1 MDRELSVFV
10 GLDGF
15 IDEILEAVDTR
26 TGRGNQYT
34 RLEKISDFADRIQAA
49 ANGKSTNI
57 ELYPK
62 QKKIG
67 GNGPILAD
75 TLANFDIHVDLV
87 GALGEDH
94 IDKTFN
100 SLHKNINKISIT
112 APGRTSAVEFKD
124 GKILLGITNSLDNI
138 TLENIQKYINISDF
152 SHCNLLCF
160 TNWTMVVNFDEIV
173 KEFAKILPKNK
184 QQIFFFDIA
193 DPQKRSVEDL
203 QKLITLL
210 REISKNFYVIF
221 GLNFKEAQQIHR
233 ALGHDFDE
241 NISLQNLCTKIFADI
256 NIDELFIHGTNE
268 FVAQNSHEQ
277 QHITGEKISNP
288 VTLTGAG
295 DHFNAGYLL
304 GKLQN
309 SSLQKCF
316 FLFHLCSTK
325 QFVFQCKRRNECSF
339 FR

>member
-1 MDRELSVFV
+1 MDRDFSVFV

-26 TGRGNQYT
+26 TGRGNQYS
-34 RLEKISDFADRIQAA
+34 RLEKISDFAERIQSA

-94 IDKTFN
+94 IEKTFHA
-100 SLHKNINKISIT
+100 LHKNINKISIT
-112 APGRTSAVEFKD
+112 APGRTSAVEFRD

-160 TNWTMVVNFDEIV
+160 TNWTMVLNFDEIV
-173 KEFAKILPKNK
+173 NEFAKILPKNK

-210 REISKNFYVIF
+210 R
-221 GLNFKEAQQIHR
+221 
-233 ALGHDFDE
+233 
-241 NISLQNLCTKIFADI
+241 
-256 NIDELFIHGTNE
+256 
-268 FVAQNSHEQ
+268 
-277 QHITGEKISNP
+277 
-288 VTLTGAG
+288 
-295 DHFNAGYLL
+295 
-304 GKLQN
+304 
-309 SSLQKCF
+309 
-316 FLFHLCSTK
+316 
-325 QFVFQCKRRNECSF
+325 
-339 FR
+339 